1 MEIDCLQFV
10 QLWRKKESQRS
21 VIDPILKEIDEVCL
35 AFQEF
40 SISFVSRSC
49 NKLAHVLAK
58 QVSASHPL
66 GTWHVTPTCVFDL
79 IMFEALTS

>member
-1 MEIDCLQFV
+1 MQDGLKLAAWLGLQRVAVETDCLQFV

-21 VIDPILKEIDEVCL
+21 VIDPILKEIDEICL

-49 NKLAHVLAK
+49 NKVAHN
-58 QVSASHPL
+58 
-66 GTWHVTPTCVFDL
+66 
-79 IMFEALTS
+79 IY